1 MSVLSSIDEL
11 YIYGMHTI
19 DGAGGAHGT
28 VHYHLHSHTGIANG
42 HRVPRRRPP
51 PNHITFYVRFNAIVD
66 CEDRK
71 TKLKVKLWSV
81 RALFVNTARLRTSSV
96 GFCRKAVHETS
107 TQPA

>member
-1 MSVLSSIDEL
+1 MSPDTMSVLSSIDEL
-11 YIYGMHTI
+11 YIQPYMHTI

-71 TKLKVKLWSV
+71 TKLKGSNCGPLVCAVTFARSVSSV
-81 RALFVNTARLRTSSV
+81 RVIR
-96 GFCRKAVHETS
+96 
-107 TQPA
+107 